1 MADYKDAY
9 GPGPQPDRYT
19 YEVETARKDGYAQ
32 GYAAGYEA
40 GVLSLA
46 QPATPNSPPRCRACQ
61 SYIYEDQTHTCA
73 GTRVASA

>member
-1 MADYKDAY
+1 MADYSLNKR
-9 GPGPQPDRYT
+9 DREPTRYD

-46 QPATPNSPPRCRACQ
+46 KSATPNSPPRCRACQ
-61 SYIYEDQTHTCA
+61 AYIWEEQTHACS
-73 GTRVASA
+73 GTRVANA